1 MNLKKILDK
10 PKIIGICGDVNTGK
24 SNLVYH
30 LLTELKK
37 TSQFNLY
44 SYGLRCDLG
53 EQKIYSIAELESIK
67 NSLIICDEYF
77 TLFDLDDRKAR
88 RAIENTLRLINHN
101 NNILILV
108 GLPENFKKF
117 ISNKLDVVIYKK
129 CNLGDFINGSRI
141 KALCMNYKGSELG
154 SAVLNLAINEALM
167 WSDTH
172 YSKINI
178 PLLRDFDTKKDNV
191 KIIMSKKVQ

>member
-141 KALCMNYKGSELG
+141 KALCLSYKGSELG

>member
-141 KALCMNYKGSELG
+141 KALCLSYKGSELG

-178 PLLRDFDTKKDNV
+178 PLFNL
-191 KIIMSKKVQ
+191 

>member
-24 SNLVYH
+24 STLVYH